1 MTNPDGR
8 SNRDARD
15 RDLESNAVACLSS
28 FVLRARRVE
37 AHSLAAD
44 KDALR
49 ALAHGTTTVQTTPST
64 GQSYVVEKLP
74 PEEQVESA
82 AARVRPILLR
92 SEPIHHAKVTKHLGY
107 LLRSAQDERVRP
119 ALEGL
124 KASWNRIRPDGKE
137 QLLAYSMQVSK
148 LDGSVTMDATSDIAM
163 AYAWIYGDVIHA
175 DDARIAAVE
184 SAGLRRRYSAAVLI
198 VSHTMLLTI
207 ATLNFIRT
215 VVDDG
220 LIELPRAV
228 LDQRV
233 VVEAVESRVPV
244 AIFTAEID
252 DDRPFPRVDELGPE
266 WQPFLPGS

>member
-1 MTNPDGR
+1 MTNSDGR
-8 SNRDARD
+8 SSRDACD
-15 RDLESNAVACLSS
+15 RDLESKAVACLSS

-44 KDALR
+44 KDALL
-49 ALAHGTTTVQTTPST
+49 ALAHGTTTVQTNPST

-74 PEEQVESA
+74 PEEQVESG

-119 ALEGL
+119 ALEDL

-137 QLLAYSMQVSK
+137 LLAYSMQVSN

-175 DDARIAAVE
+175 DDTRIAAVE

-220 LIELPRAV
+220 LIELPRAA

-233 VVEAVESRVPV
+233 VVENVESRLPV
-244 AIFTAEID
+244 TIFTAEID
-252 DDRPFPRVDELGPE
+252 NDRPFPRVDELGPE
-266 WQPFLPGS
+266 WQPFVPGS